1 MNYIYI
7 SLGVIILCIMC
18 LAAVVIYTVISNSKH
33 RKAMEDISRYT
44 VHTSAE
50 IGSNIIEV
58 LNIIIQDAFT
68 DYSIKTLII
77 YEGQY
82 INSEMEDEIRRGLVS
97 LVSSRISNA
106 AIDKLSLLYRPE
118 NIANI
123 IGDKIYIT
131 VMNYVIAHNN
141 QLENS
146 KK

>member
-58 LNIIIQDAFT
+58 LNTIIQDAFT
-68 DYSIKTLII
+68 DYSIKTLIM

-82 INSEMEDEIRRGLVS
+82 INAEMEDEIRRGLVS